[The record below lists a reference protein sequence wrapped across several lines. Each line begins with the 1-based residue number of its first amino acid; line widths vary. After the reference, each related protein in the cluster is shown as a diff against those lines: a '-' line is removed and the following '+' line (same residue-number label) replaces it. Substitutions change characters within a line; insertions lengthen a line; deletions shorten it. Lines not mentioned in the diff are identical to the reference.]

1 MKNKI
6 QKLGVFSLL
15 VVVFNLSGF
24 QLFSNSAMAQSSIGL
39 NFGVPQYTWSN
50 DPRAPFVISESSESY
65 ALGIEY
71 LQSVKNGLSWGVDG
85 GVHRF
90 SNMIRSNEEYGSY
103 SSGQKPL
110 FNLSLTPKA
119 MYQIGFGESRISGFV
134 SLGPS
139 FQWNTAKDRDFD
151 EENFRIV
158 NKRIS
163 GSNGVV
169 SYEPIEQ
176 EPYSGIE
183 TVKSFS
189 VIIRPELGLTFKASD
204 FTNFTAR
211 LQYGIS
217 LGAPLISREFNDFP
231 LNGTQTSSQHNLRGD
246 YWVIQV
252 GYQVFLK

>member
-6 QKLGVFSLL
+6 QKLGVWSLL
-15 VVVFNLSGF
+15 AIVINLSGF
-24 QLFSNSAMAQSSIGL
+24 QLFSNSVLAQSKIGL

-50 DPRAPFVISESSESY
+50 DSRAPFVISESTESY
-65 ALGIEY
+65 AFGIEY
-71 LQSVKNGLSWGVDG
+71 LQSVKNGLSWGVEG

-90 SNMIRSNEEYGSY
+90 SNIIRSNEEYGSY
-103 SSGQKPL
+103 SLGQKPM

-119 MYQIGFGESRISGFV
+119 MYQIGFGESRFGGFV

-151 EENFRIV
+151 EANFRIV

-176 EPYSGIE
+176 ESYSGIE
-183 TVKSFS
+183 TVKNFS
-189 VIIRPELGLTFKASD
+189 VLVRPELGLTFKASD
-204 FTNFTAR
+204 LANFTAK

-217 LGAPLISREFNDFP
+217 LGEPLISREFNDFP

-246 YWVIQV
+246 YLVIQV
-252 GYQVFLK
+252 GYQISLK